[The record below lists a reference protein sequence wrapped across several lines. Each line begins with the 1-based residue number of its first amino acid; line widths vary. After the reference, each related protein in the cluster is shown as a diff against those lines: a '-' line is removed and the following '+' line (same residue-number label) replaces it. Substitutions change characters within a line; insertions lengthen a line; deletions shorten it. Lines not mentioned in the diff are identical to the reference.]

1 MNGHSRGPDG
11 GVAMTTHLSL
21 TPAQH
26 AALVELRDHAPQP
39 YLRERA
45 AGLLKVAA
53 GASVAA
59 VAASGLLQPRQPE
72 TLSGW
77 IARYR
82 AAGLAGLTIRA
93 GRGRKPVFSPSAPR
107 RGPRRAR

>member
-1 MNGHSRGPDG
+1 
-11 GVAMTTHLSL
+11 MTTRLSL

-26 AALVELRDHAPQP
+26 AALVDLRDHAPQP

-53 GASVAA
+53 GAAVAA
-59 VAASGLLQPRQPE
+59 VAAVAATGLLQPRQPE
-72 TLSGW
+72 TLSCW

-82 AAGLAGLTIRA
+82 AGGLAGLTIRA

-107 RGPRRAR
+107 RRLRRAA